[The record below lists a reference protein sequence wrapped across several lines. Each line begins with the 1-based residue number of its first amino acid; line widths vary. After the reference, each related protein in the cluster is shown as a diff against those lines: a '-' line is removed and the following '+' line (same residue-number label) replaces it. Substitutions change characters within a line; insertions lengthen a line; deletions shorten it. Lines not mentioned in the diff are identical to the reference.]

1 MSTMSVT
8 NFFVYDTLAAN
19 IMKTYISRV
28 KGFRHLIDVIEI
40 L

>member
-1 MSTMSVT
+1 MSMMSVI
-8 NFFVYDTLAAN
+8 NFFVYDMVAAN
-19 IMKTYISRV
+19 IMKTYLSRV